1 MTLNGLAPLSIA
13 AFAVTCL
20 LIELTPGPNM
30 TWLVLATLREGRLRG
45 FMAVAGIALGL
56 SIAGIISAAGL
67 AEIIQNSESAYNL
80 LRWAGIIFLLYLAFE
95 GWRGSDKPVSAP
107 GARYFLR
114 GLMVN
119 LLNPKAFIFYISVLP
134 TFVSEKGPL
143 LTETL
148 SLTAIYVLIATSI
161 HAALV
166 ALAGGLTPFFTV
178 PERQI
183 IVRRA
188 LALALAAV
196 AIWFAWTTSR

>member
-1 MTLNGLAPLSIA
+1 MTLDGLAPLSIA

-56 SIAGIISAAGL
+56 SIVGIISAAGL

-95 GWRGSDKPVSAP
+95 GWRGSDNPVSAP
-107 GARYFLR
+107 GTRYFLR

-166 ALAGGLTPFFTV
+166 ALAGSLTPFFTV

>member
-1 MTLNGLAPLSIA
+1 MTLNGLAPLSVA
-13 AFAVTCL
+13 AFATTCL

-56 SIAGIISAAGL
+56 SIVGIISAAGL

-95 GWRGSDKPVSAP
+95 GWRGSDNPVSAP

-166 ALAGGLTPFFTV
+166 ALAGSLTPFFTV